1 MHMIIMD
8 EINDNVMMMI
18 MPDTYMILILD
29 NKNWMVDDRLVD
41 DRKQSSNPP

>member
-1 MHMIIMD
+1 MIIMD

-29 NKNWMVDDRLVD
+29 NKNWMVDDRVVD
-41 DRKQSSNPP
+41 DRKQSSYTP